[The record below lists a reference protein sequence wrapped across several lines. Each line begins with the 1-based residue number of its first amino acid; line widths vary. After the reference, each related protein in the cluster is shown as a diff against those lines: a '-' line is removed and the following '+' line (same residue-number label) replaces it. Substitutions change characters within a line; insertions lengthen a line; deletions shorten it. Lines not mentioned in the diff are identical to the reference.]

1 MKALIENKI
10 DFSDRKNEHS
20 TWQVIEEYIGYLV
33 GFLGKD
39 ELPARPY
46 INSLVMKYFRLA
58 NEKRNSSNLDYE
70 SLQTKLSMF
79 LSQIVNIIPYMET
92 NAPLPLKFKKP
103 IVH

>member
-20 TWQVIEEYIGYLV
+20 TWQNIEEYIGYLV
-33 GFLGKD
+33 GFLGND
-39 ELPARPY
+39 ELPSRPY

-58 NEKRNSSNLDYE
+58 NERRNSTNLDYE
-70 SLQTKLSMF
+70 VLQSKLSMF
-79 LSQIVNIIPYMET
+79 LSQIVNIVPYMET
-92 NAPLPLKFKKP
+92 NAPLPLIYKKP